1 MRNAGGAAMNSGRVP
16 LPCRWDAPTF
26 DSMARQWNTSPT
38 GRQTGA
44 AAGWLRLLAL
54 TAVVATASA
63 STDDRVSADVITV
76 TVPGCVIDPSDV
88 IGWWPGQDNLIA
100 AIGPDLTGTAGF
112 GQALFGRGFE
122 LDGTNTVSAS
132 GLAAVSTGLTVEMWV
147 KPVAAG
153 FTGLTQMLASRW
165 DFPSQDD
172 SARTFALMLDP
183 YANLVWTTDETSL
196 RRPAELRALVPQI
209 YNGSFH
215 HVAATWDG
223 SQMTIYF
230 DGFPVASAPSQG
242 GILNPAPSTPFHL
255 GSKAGTGDPFH
266 FSGIIDEP
274 AVVRR
279 ALTAAEIDE
288 LVGAG
293 PNGKCVFASST
304 GLIGPGLQVPADVGG
319 VDPVVSPDGRYLLF
333 RTRSTN
339 VFPVVNDPQAQ
350 TPGTDLDLFD
360 NYRDDLVL
368 LDTQGTSATADDML
382 ELVSVNS
389 NELGGELDSSGGAIT
404 PNASH
409 VAFSSFSNDL
419 VTGDTLAG
427 RDVFLRNRIAG
438 TTERISVRSDGSQP
452 QFTATGLNNDSR
464 APTIDSSGTIVAFE
478 STNRNLAPETNPV
491 PGDTW
496 QTYDIYVRDIS
507 DPSSVNH
514 TTERITVGIGD
525 VKANGSSSSPNI
537 SPDGRYVWFSSAAS
551 NLTAGDTN
559 GRMDL
564 FVHDRQTDTTTR
576 YDITAA
582 TGQPL
587 DGDAYIADVSPDG
600 RWLSFSSSAT
610 TVVVNDANGQS
621 DAFLLDT
628 QTSTVEIVSPAL
640 APFANGSSFAASVSD
655 DGQHVVF
662 QSNAT
667 NLVPDDTNARS
678 DVFVSNMITN
688 STHRISLDGNAN
700 QRNGSSSSVVA
711 TADGTRVYYIF
722 QGVGEGYYSI
732 WRSDLALP

>member
-1 MRNAGGAAMNSGRVP
+1 MNSGRVP
-16 LPCRWDAPTF
+16 LPPTCGAPTV
-26 DSMARQWNTSPT
+26 DSMAHGWNISRA
-38 GRQTGA
+38 GRHPGGPARWLPLLSLA
-44 AAGWLRLLAL
+44 AVLA
-54 TAVVATASA
+54 TVTAS
-63 STDDRVSADVITV
+63 TEDRVSADPITV

-100 AIGPDLTGTAGF
+100 AIGPDLTGTVGF

-122 LDGTNTVSAS
+122 LDGTNNLSAS

-147 KPVAAG
+147 KPFDAG
-153 FTGLTQMLASRW
+153 FTGMTQTLASRW

-183 YANLVWTTDETSL
+183 YANLVWMTDDTSL
-196 RRPAELRALVPQI
+196 RRPEELRASAPQI
-209 YNGSFH
+209 YDGNFH

-223 SQMTIYF
+223 SQSTVYF
-230 DGFPVASAPSQG
+230 DGFPVATAPSQG
-242 GILNPAPSTPFHL
+242 GILNPAPSTPFRL

-266 FSGIIDEP
+266 FNGIIDEP
-274 AVVRR
+274 AVIRR

-304 GLIGPGLQVPADVGG
+304 GLVGPGLQVPADVGG
-319 VDPVVSPDGRYLLF
+319 IDPVVTPDGRYLLF
-333 RTRSTN
+333 RTRSTS
-339 VFPVVNDPQAQ
+339 VFPVVNDPQLQ
-350 TPGTDLDLFD
+350 TPGVDLDLFGD
-360 NYRDDLVL
+360 YRDDLVL
-368 LDTQGTSATADDML
+368 LDTQGTSATADDTL

-389 NELGGELDSSGGAIT
+389 NELGGELDSFWASMT
-404 PNASH
+404 PSASH
-409 VAFSSFSNDL
+409 VAFSSISNDL
-419 VTGDTLAG
+419 VIGDTLAG

-452 QFTATGLNNDSR
+452 QYTTTGLNNDSR
-464 APTIDSSGTIVAFE
+464 APAIDSSGTVVAFE

-507 DPSSVNH
+507 DPSPVNH

-525 VKANGSSSSPNI
+525 VKANGSSSAPNI

-559 GRMDL
+559 GRTDL

-576 YDITAA
+576 FDITSA

-587 DGDAYIADVSPDG
+587 DGDAHIADVSPNG
-600 RWLSFSSSAT
+600 RWLSFSSTAST
-610 TVVVNDANGQS
+610 IVLSDANAQS

-640 APFANGSSFAASVSD
+640 FPLANGPSFAASVSD
-655 DGQHVVF
+655 DGRHVVF

-667 NLVPDDTNARS
+667 NIVADDTNARS
-678 DVFVSNMITN
+678 DIFVSNMITN
-688 STHRISLDGNAN
+688 STHRISLDSNAA
-700 QRNGSSSSVVA
+700 QRNGSSSSAVA
-711 TADGTRVYYIF
+711 VADGTRVYYIF